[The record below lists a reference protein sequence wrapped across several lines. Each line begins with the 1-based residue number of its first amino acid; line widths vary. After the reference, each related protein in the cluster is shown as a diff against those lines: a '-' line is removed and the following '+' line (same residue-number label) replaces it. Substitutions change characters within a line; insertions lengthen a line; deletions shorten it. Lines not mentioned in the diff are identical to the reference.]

1 LLKSYASGRIIQPL
15 IKHYEPLNDGEMKL
29 VIDQLEVKYIMTTE
43 TDLINQVSSELL
55 SVRDILNDIE
65 PN

>member
-1 LLKSYASGRIIQPL
+1 
-15 IKHYEPLNDGEMKL
+15 
-29 VIDQLEVKYIMTTE
+29 MTTE

-65 PN
+65 PNWIRNDFKDLYSN